1 MANGCEGGAA
11 IDRKRF
17 LTMSWQAGCCALAA
31 RSSVGAVPAG
41 DAQEPAKPPA
51 DPEKQF
57 IQNWLSDLMIQ
68 VDATLDEPTKERLLG
83 GCGRACFE
91 RFAFKR
97 AWAED
102 GRGDVD
108 KLIAALKKNF
118 NVQRDGNQVHIR
130 YGLVSKGCYCPAATY
145 RAVNPRDSHC
155 YCTRGTHQAVWETA
169 LGRPVDVRIV
179 ETVRRGGKT
188 CHFVVTL

>member
-1 MANGCEGGAA
+1 MIN
-11 IDRKRF
+11 RKEF
-17 LTMSWQAGCCALAA
+17 LTAGWQMGCCAVAALAGGGTA
-31 RSSVGAVPAG
+31 SAG
-41 DAQEPAKPPA
+41 EPQQAAAPTPPA

-57 IQNWLSDLMIQ
+57 IQDWLSDLMNQ
-68 VDATLDEPTKERLLG
+68 VDVTLDESTKSRLLA

-97 AWAED
+97 AWAKD
-102 GRGDVD
+102 GQGDVD
-108 KLIAALKKNF
+108 KLIAALQHNF
-118 NVQRDGNQVHIR
+118 NVQREGRQVHIR
-130 YGLVSKGCYCPAATY
+130 YGLVSKGCYCPAAKY
-145 RAVNPRDSHC
+145 RPARPNDAHC

-169 LGRPVDVRIV
+169 LGRPVQVDIA